1 MKWLLA
7 VLAALALQAVPAH
20 AQRLRWG
27 FLNVGVVSER
37 GSANHHVAIT
47 LGATCGLTH
56 TGLCPSVEFGGDF
69 TNPTGLVWAERR
81 LRRRFRSATT
91 YFACSPCGAQPPY
104 SGRRAPLLFRR
115 LHRWAAPSSGNNQH
129 VGAERRLRLAS
140 LFALRL
146 AYSFGGHGHSAQ
158 GAAGVSQRTF
168 CSPGAEP
175 V

>member
-37 GSANHHVAIT
+37 GTANHHVAIT

-69 TNPTGLVWAERR
+69 TNPTGDLFGLNVGFAAAFGPRRHTSLVPRVGLSLLIQDDAHPCCFVGSTAGLR
-81 LRRRFRSATT
+81 LRQGITSTWALSVDYVWRHYSRFDWPILSV
-91 YFACSPCGAQPPY
+91 GMDIQLK
-104 SGRRAPLLFRR
+104 GR
-115 LHRWAAPSSGNNQH
+115 Q
-129 VGAERRLRLAS
+129 E
-140 LFALRL
+140 
-146 AYSFGGHGHSAQ
+146 
-158 GAAGVSQRTF
+158 
-168 CSPGAEP
+168 
-175 V
+175 